1 MLIASLLPPAPVTIS
16 HQGLPQEPVHT
27 VIRHLPKVS
36 APDHVAAPNH
46 PHPVTD
52 ERYLKLDEFV
62 KPIPIKMYYMV

>member
-1 MLIASLLPPAPVTIS
+1 MVTLGACCTYVMLIASLLPPAPVTIS

-46 PHPVTD
+46 PTLSQYD
-52 ERYLKLDEFV
+52 SFLEK
-62 KPIPIKMYYMV
+62 